1 MASASTAGASTSTAG
16 VSAAGRTVS
25 STSWTDRFRPR
36 RAFLACS
43 PLARGMKYP
52 PAAGASPED
61 LASAAVAS
69 ESLVVTGAA
78 ALRSARSTRRSSRR
92 DADPAPSEKSD
103 SRSFSKDGVLE
114 TAGSS
119 KTGVVAVATAAAASS
134 AVTFGVRDVRGAR
147 SARSSGVR
155 GRGAAFV
162 SSKLSRRE
170 STKDQYSSP
179 FSTGFLFFG
188 VSLFMALICC
198 SDPAVPGSIAA
209 PFSSAWK
216 SSDGTSAV
224 GALRKGWVSE
234 DRRSV

>member
-1 MASASTAGASTSTAG
+1 
-16 VSAAGRTVS
+16 
-25 STSWTDRFRPR
+25 
-36 RAFLACS
+36 
-43 PLARGMKYP
+43 MKYP

-61 LASAAVAS
+61 LASVAVAS

-103 SRSFSKDGVLE
+103 SRSWSKDGVPE
-114 TAGSS
+114 MAGSS
-119 KTGVVAVATAAAASS
+119 KTGVVADATAAAASS
-134 AVTFGVRDVRGAR
+134 AETLGARDVRAAR
-147 SARSSGVR
+147 SSRSSGVR
-155 GRGAAFV
+155 GRGAAFA
-162 SSKLSRRE
+162 SSKLSRSE

-179 FSTGFLFFG
+179 FSTGFFFFG
-188 VSLFMALICC
+188 VSLLIALICC

-224 GALRKGWVSE
+224 GALRKGWVSAA
-234 DRRSV
+234 RRSV